1 MDAATHTGKP
11 IGKKT
16 STAYSPPELAR
27 VRASGS
33 DQLQTASTSFD
44 VWSLGVMLFELCTGR
59 TLFRQDTSNDDLVL
73 DEDKVRL
80 CAWQEISEKELE
92 EVFPSAANSQRQD
105 AMQVIRW
112 CLAGDPDQRPTVT
125 KMLTHQF
132 LFHQS
137 GADAQTV
144 IKPSWRIP
152 RQMHNDVE
160 ARRTK
165 ELSRLFK
172 DGSAH
177 WSLTLPEHADALVF
191 CRAARQGDHEMV
203 HALARTV
210 QTESLPEVLSAQVP
224 PYHYSP
230 LHWCASYSATQSD
243 AEGRFAKTAELL
255 IKLGCKTDVLNHR
268 GKTVWDI
275 AEPDSSQPTHIGKVF
290 RRFADAADPCMAAFY
305 TSADVVEF
313 QLVSIYSSTAPLV
326 DFEVQRDLQK
336 EQDRRKLRPEVADT
350 FRDDLELEH
359 RRFTLWNIEPF
370 SNWGEVGADG
380 RIVPLAEGG
389 FGKVYLIEDV
399 SPPVAVNGR
408 LFRRVAMKVPKPS
421 GVSELKGEVQSL
433 GCLAHEN
440 VVQILGMV
448 EGPEPDGST
457 AWMCCLEFC
466 ESDIARILYGDS
478 SKHYS
483 LELMLIMAEQIAEA
497 LVYIHSEGVAHLD
510 LKPCV
515 FT

>member
-1 MDAATHTGKP
+1 VGTDA
-11 IGKKT
+11 
-16 STAYSPPELAR
+16 
-27 VRASGS
+27 
-33 DQLQTASTSFD
+33 D
-44 VWSLGVMLFELCTGR
+44 
-59 TLFRQDTSNDDLVL
+59 
-73 DEDKVRL
+73 
-80 CAWQEISEKELE
+80 
-92 EVFPSAANSQRQD
+92 
-105 AMQVIRW
+105 
-112 CLAGDPDQRPTVT
+112 
-125 KMLTHQF
+125 
-132 LFHQS
+132 
-137 GADAQTV
+137 
-144 IKPSWRIP
+144 
-152 RQMHNDVE
+152 
-160 ARRTK
+160 
-165 ELSRLFK
+165 
-172 DGSAH
+172 
-177 WSLTLPEHADALVF
+177 
-191 CRAARQGDHEMV
+191 
-203 HALARTV
+203 
-210 QTESLPEVLSAQVP
+210 
-224 PYHYSP
+224 
-230 LHWCASYSATQSD
+230 
-243 AEGRFAKTAELL
+243 GRFAKTAELL

-268 GKTVWDI
+268 GKTAWDI
-275 AEPDSSQPTHIGKVF
+275 AEPDSSQPTPLGKVF
-290 RRFADAADPCMAAFY
+290 RRFAEAADPCMAAFY

-359 RRFTLWNIEPF
+359 RRFTLWNINPF

-466 ESDIARILYGDS
+466 ESDIARIMYGDG

-483 LELMLIMAEQIAEA
+483 LELMLVLAEQIAEA
-497 LVYIHSEGVAHLD
+497 MVYIHSEGVAHLD
-510 LKPCV
+510 LKP
-515 FT
+515 